1 MVRVLQ
7 AHMPGN
13 YELYDLSSSKAGP
26 AICKDCWEKANKRTT
41 RPLDTVWVSSKGGS
55 MIWWLCQDHAEKLK
69 AKKSGNF
76 QFVKLVKGVAPRPEA
91 C

>member
-26 AICKDCWEKANKRTT
+26 AICKDCWEKASKRTT
-41 RPLDTVWVSSKGGS
+41 DPLDTVWVSTKGGS

-69 AKKSGNF
+69 AKKSGNV
-76 QFVKLVKGVAPRPEA
+76 QFVRLVKGVAPHPEA

>member
-1 MVRVLQ
+1 MDRVLY

-41 RPLDTVWVSSKGGS
+41 TPLDTVWVSTNGQSLV
-55 MIWWLCQDHAEKLK
+55 WWLCQDHAEKLK
-69 AKKSGNF
+69 VRKSGNV
-76 QFVKLVKGVAPRPEA
+76 QFVKLVKGVVPNPVI
-91 C
+91 

>member
-1 MVRVLQ
+1 MVQVLQ

-41 RPLDTVWVSSKGGS
+41 TPLDTVWVSTEGRS
-55 MIWWLCQDHAEKLK
+55 MVWWLCQDHAEKLK
-69 AKKSGNF
+69 VKKSGDVR
-76 QFVKLVKGVAPRPEA
+76 FVKRVKGVVANPVI
-91 C
+91 

>member
-41 RPLDTVWVSSKGGS
+41 TPLDTVWVSTRGQS
-55 MIWWLCQDHAEKLK
+55 IVLWLCQDHAEKLK
-69 AKKSGNF
+69 TKKTGDIR
-76 QFVKLVKGVAPRPEA
+76 FVKLVKGVVPNPVI
-91 C
+91 

>member
-26 AICKDCWEKANKRTT
+26 AICKDCWEKAKKRTT
-41 RPLDTVWVSSKGGS
+41 TPLDTVWVSSKGGS
-55 MIWWLCQDHAEKLK
+55 VIWWLCQDHAEKLK
-69 AKKSGNF
+69 ATKAGSV
-76 QFVKLVKGVAPRPEA
+76 QFVKHVKGVVPNPVV
-91 C
+91 